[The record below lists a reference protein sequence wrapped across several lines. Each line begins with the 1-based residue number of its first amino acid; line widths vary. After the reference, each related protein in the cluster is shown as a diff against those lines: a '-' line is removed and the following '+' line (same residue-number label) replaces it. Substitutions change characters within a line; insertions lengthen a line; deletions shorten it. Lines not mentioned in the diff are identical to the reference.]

1 MSKRYPLHK
10 LLQLREHRTA
20 NARRAVIECQRVVR
34 QCRDACARIEG
45 EIDAL
50 HAERNDQR
58 RQLMN
63 PPPPGTGWPAA
74 LAQRE
79 AHIDW
84 LAMQAEAA
92 RQRLLQAQQK
102 LHAAEQALADARAVF
117 MRAQARQDA
126 LEKRKD
132 FWRGEQ
138 HAIEVRSEESA
149 TADLLMSRHAALKTH

>member
-1 MSKRYPLHK
+1 MSKRYPLQK
-10 LLQLREHRTA
+10 LLQLREHRA
-20 NARRAVIECQRVVR
+20 ENARRAVLECQHAVQ
-34 QCRDACARIEG
+34 QCREACTRIEG

-63 PPPPGTGWPAA
+63 PPPPGTSWPMA

-84 LAMQAEAA
+84 LAAQAEAA

-102 LHAAEQALADARAVF
+102 LRVAEQALADARTAYL
-117 MRAQARQDA
+117 RAKARQEA

-149 TADLLMSRHAALKTH
+149 TADLLMSRHAASKTH